1 MGKRRKSFKEK
12 TKTGTSTASEI
23 NELRASIQKIC
34 QATNPVGKC
43 VEYVYEDMEA
53 MSRELEVWKKEYEKK
68 CEILEEEKKKTEE
81 ALQPLQVQLVE
92 VDEQIKEQVHKIN
105 TLKATIAKNEEKTL
119 KLLRMVVTA

>member
-1 MGKRRKSFKEK
+1 LGKRRKSFKEK